1 MQSEFCI
8 GGFSMKSKIAEY
20 RKRKR
25 ISQDELAK
33 EVGVTRQT
41 ITSIECEKYVAS
53 LPLAYKIARYFVTTI
68 EEIFDFSDL
77 EEN

>member
-1 MQSEFCI
+1 
-8 GGFSMKSKIAEY
+8 MKSKIAEY
-20 RKRKR
+20 RKQKR

-53 LPLAYKIARYFVTTI
+53 LPLAYKIARYFHTTI